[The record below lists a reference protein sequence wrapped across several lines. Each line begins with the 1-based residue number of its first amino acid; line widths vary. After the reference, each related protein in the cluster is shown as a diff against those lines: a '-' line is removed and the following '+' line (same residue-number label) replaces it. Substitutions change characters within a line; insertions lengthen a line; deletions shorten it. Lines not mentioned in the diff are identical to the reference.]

1 MFVTAST
8 RGAQVPATGS
18 RLADDIL
25 KLAGSAQRNVLDDLE
40 VDRNWSEVVAYLLD
54 QQQAIPLVQGLRG
67 QLPHHAPVGT
77 LDDLVPPK
85 LPTIGDTGL
94 IYQVR
99 EELGVNTLSIDA
111 LNHIPCAAK
120 DP

>member
-1 MFVTAST
+1 
-8 RGAQVPATGS
+8 
-18 RLADDIL
+18 
-25 KLAGSAQRNVLDDLE
+25 
-40 VDRNWSEVVAYLLD
+40 RNWSEVVAYLLD

-120 DP
+120 DPHQLLTFPATRTNLLARDRQISVSITDQGQSEIVQ